1 MPLAH
6 NTNIIDPIDEIIEN
20 TQWTHNDWLWVIL
33 KILQKGWI
41 SLLNFILYILQSKPD
56 KSNSIATYW
65 DCFFNN
71 PSSKLIKLLDCIIE
85 DKQGYA
91 LMLLWMEPHA
101 IRLVSDK
108 VSKEMDAIK
117 TALTWSINTT
127 TPESLLTWNVDVFIS
142 PLVDNN
148 APTLGHI
155 LQAATQCKH
164 AKEVNKIKSC
174 TTIWI
179 SFLPRY

>member
-1 MPLAH
+1 MPLAC
-6 NTNIIDPIDEIIEN
+6 NANIIDPIDEIIEN
-20 TQWTHNDWLWVIL
+20 MRWTHDDQLQVVL

-41 SLLNFILYILQSKPD
+41 LLLDFILYILQSEPD
-56 KSNSIATYW
+56 KSDLIATYQ
-65 DCFFNN
+65 DHFFNN

-91 LMLLWMEPHA
+91 LMLLWMEPHT

-117 TALTWSINTT
+117 TALTWLINTT
-127 TPESLLTWNVDVFIS
+127 TPESLLTWNVDAFIG

-148 APTLGHI
+148 APTLGRI

-174 TTIWI
+174 TTI
-179 SFLPRY
+179 

>member
-1 MPLAH
+1 MPLTH
-6 NTNIIDPIDEIIEN
+6 NANIIDPIDEIIKN
-20 TQWTHNDWLWVIL
+20 ARWTHDDWLRVVL
-33 KILQKGWI
+33 KILRKGQI
-41 SLLNFILYILQSKPD
+41 SLLDFILYILQSKPD
-56 KSNSIATYW
+56 KSDSIVTYQ
-65 DCFFNN
+65 DHFFDN

-91 LMLLWMEPHA
+91 LVLSWMEPHA

-117 TALTWSINTT
+117 TALTWLINTT
-127 TPESLLTWNVDVFIS
+127 TPESLLTWNVDAFIS

-155 LQAATQCKH
+155 LQAAAQCKR

-174 TTIWI
+174 TTV
-179 SFLPRY
+179 

>member
-1 MPLAH
+1 MPLAR
-6 NTNIIDPIDEIIEN
+6 NINIIDPIDEIIKN
-20 TQWTHNDWLWVIL
+20 AQWTHDDRLRVVL
-33 KILQKGWI
+33 KILRKGWI
-41 SLLNFILYILQSKPD
+41 SLLDFILYILQSKPD
-56 KSNSIATYW
+56 KSDLIVTYR
-65 DCFFNN
+65 DRFFDN
-71 PSSKLIKLLDCIIE
+71 PSSKFIKLLDCIIE

-91 LMLLWMEPHA
+91 LMLSWMEPHA

-127 TPESLLTWNVDVFIS
+127 TPESLLTWNIDMFIS

-148 APTLGHI
+148 APTLGRI

-174 TTIWI
+174 TTI
-179 SFLPRY
+179 

>member
-1 MPLAH
+1 MALAR
-6 NTNIIDPIDEIIEN
+6 NANIIDPIDEIIEN
-20 TQWTHNDWLWVIL
+20 ARWTHDDRLRAVL
-33 KILQKGWI
+33 KILRKGRI
-41 SLLNFILYILQSKPD
+41 SLLDFILYILQSEPD
-56 KSNSIATYW
+56 KSDSIATYR
-65 DCFFNN
+65 DRFFDN

-91 LMLLWMEPHA
+91 LVLSWMEPHA

-117 TALTWSINTT
+117 TALTWLINTT
-127 TPESLLTWNVDVFIS
+127 TPESLLTWNVDAFIG

-148 APTLGHI
+148 APTLGRI
-155 LQAATQCKH
+155 LQAAAQFKR

-174 TTIWI
+174 TTV
-179 SFLPRY
+179 

>member
-6 NTNIIDPIDEIIEN
+6 NVNIIDPIDEIIEN
-20 TQWTHNDWLWVIL
+20 ARWTRDDRLRVVL
-33 KILQKGWI
+33 KILRKGRI
-41 SLLNFILYILQSKPD
+41 SLLDFILYILQSEPD
-56 KSNSIATYW
+56 KSDSIATYR
-65 DCFFNN
+65 DRFFDN

-91 LMLLWMEPHA
+91 LVLSWMEPHA

-127 TPESLLTWNVDVFIS
+127 TPERNVGAFIG
-142 PLVDNN
+142 PLVDNS
-148 APTLGHI
+148 APTLGRI
-155 LQAATQCKH
+155 LQAAAQSKR

-174 TTIWI
+174 TTV
-179 SFLPRY
+179 